1 MLGRQFVERGGDAWV
16 VILVTKF
23 FHEVRGLWIQVVD
36 QMPLVGGLRTEVVLN
51 FDKNL
56 VVFVKHELTECFDF
70 VVGEVDPGGAPGSG
84 KPGGEHATIH
94 LPVTH
99 HLR

>member
-16 VILVTKF
+16 VVLVTKF

-56 VVFVKHELTECFDF
+56 VLFVYAYSRAESHFVLFVQRFRRVKCWVDAPSRGTSCLLT
-70 VVGEVDPGGAPGSG
+70 
-84 KPGGEHATIH
+84 
-94 LPVTH
+94 
-99 HLR
+99 

>member
-36 QMPLVGGLRTEVVLN
+36 QMPLVGGLRSEVVLN

-70 VVGEVDPGGAPGSG
+70 VVGEVNVGTAAKKSKVALEVG
-84 KPGGEHATIH
+84 
-94 LPVTH
+94 
-99 HLR
+99 